1 MDLEGMAY
9 TYPLIVEA
17 RQDSKGKARKDKTES
32 KRLVEL
38 VKFGQLLDSNENCAN
53 GDQEHEAKDHEG
65 GVRSS
70 LPVEIA
76 RRTAVER
83 RAFSHGVLG
92 EDRQIG
98 PALRS
103 LHIDGKGA
111 MFAVHLEVRIHL
123 VVAEA
128 FFASQSVNGL
138 LVGRRHID
146 VALGSAAG
154 WPASAVLVADGIEGH
169 EAILNAGA
177 VEDVKLEVG
186 IVFGLVVSVC

>member
-1 MDLEGMAY
+1 MGLGGLAY

-17 RQDSKGKARKDKTES
+17 RQDSKSKAREHKTQS
-32 KRLVEL
+32 KCLVEL
-38 VKFGQLLDSNENCAN
+38 VKLGQLLYSNENCAN
-53 GDQEHEAKDHEG
+53 GNQEHEAKDHEG

-76 RRTAVER
+76 RRTAVQR
-83 RAFSHGVLG
+83 RTFSHRVLG

-98 PALRS
+98 SALRS

-111 MFAVHLEVRIHL
+111 VFAVHLEVRIHL

-138 LVGRRHID
+138 LVWRRHID
-146 VALGSAAG
+146 VAPGSAAG

-177 VEDVKLEVG
+177 IEDVKLEVG
-186 IVFGLVVSVC
+186 IVFGLVVAVC